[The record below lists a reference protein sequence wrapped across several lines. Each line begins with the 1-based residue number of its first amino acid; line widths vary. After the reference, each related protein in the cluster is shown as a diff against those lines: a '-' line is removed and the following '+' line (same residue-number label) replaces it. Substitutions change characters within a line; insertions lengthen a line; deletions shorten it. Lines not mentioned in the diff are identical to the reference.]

1 VAARNLSEPAVL
13 KVVIGFGADNRAK
26 NASSAELACRHAQ
39 RALVV
44 IAKKRRADV
53 PTAHQLSCASA
64 EALPGG
70 RHRRHHR
77 RRDADS
83 RSHRCRL
90 GGPRRHIS
98 CIFLGSSCLSPSPF
112 FTSGISIAEGR
123 HFRSR
128 ACSGSFPLP
137 ARYLGRAFLL
147 NQTRARAVFSGQ
159 CDKVYVRANSV
170 RETRPIARLPGRSK
184 TIKMDWIAGYRAARN
199 GHAR

>member
-70 RHRRHHR
+70 RHRRHH
-77 RRDADS
+77 
-83 RSHRCRL
+83 
-90 GGPRRHIS
+90 
-98 CIFLGSSCLSPSPF
+98 
-112 FTSGISIAEGR
+112 
-123 HFRSR
+123 
-128 ACSGSFPLP
+128 
-137 ARYLGRAFLL
+137 
-147 NQTRARAVFSGQ
+147 
-159 CDKVYVRANSV
+159 
-170 RETRPIARLPGRSK
+170 
-184 TIKMDWIAGYRAARN
+184 
-199 GHAR
+199 